1 MRRPSG
7 HIPGTWIRALARGG
21 AIAAAAILALI
32 PAAHSA
38 DMIAGP
44 VPAEVL
50 DIVDGDTVRVK
61 ARIWLGQDVE
71 TLVRIEGID
80 TPEISRPHCPQ
91 ERSLGEAAR
100 SKLDETLASRR
111 VTLTN
116 VQHDKWGGRIRADVN
131 TDAGESVKGIMLRSG
146 HARPYDGGARQGW
159 CGKSQAER

>member
-7 HIPGTWIRALARGG
+7 HIPATWARAVARGG
-21 AIAAAAILALI
+21 ALAAAAILALT
-32 PAAHSA
+32 PAAQSA

-50 DIVDGDTVRVK
+50 DVVDGDTVRVK

-80 TPEISRPHCPQ
+80 TPEISRPRCPQ

-100 SKLDETLASRR
+100 TKLDETLASRQ
-111 VTLTN
+111 VILTN
-116 VQHDKWGGRIRADVN
+116 VQHDKWGGRIRADLE
-131 TDAGESVKGIMLRSG
+131 TDAGESVKEIMLRSG
-146 HARPYDGGARQGW
+146 HARPYDGGKRRDW